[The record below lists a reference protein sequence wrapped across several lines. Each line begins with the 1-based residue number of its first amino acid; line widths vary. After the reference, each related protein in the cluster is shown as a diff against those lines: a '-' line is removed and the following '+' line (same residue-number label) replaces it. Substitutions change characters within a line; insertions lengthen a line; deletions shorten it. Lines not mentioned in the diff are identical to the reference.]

1 MEMRNRRNSM
11 SKEIREL
18 LIWTTE
24 RVPMKMGKWSL
35 MYREGEGKKERKNKN
50 FLGLLNGHSARLC
63 AVLRWMLEK
72 GHLFFGDSKNPCLR
86 ISRTPLIVDWLF
98 PKFS

>member
-1 MEMRNRRNSM
+1 M

-35 MYREGEGKKERKNKN
+35 MYREGEGKKEQK
-50 FLGLLNGHSARLC
+50 FLGFTQWPLGPSLC
-63 AVLRWMLEK
+63 SSL
-72 GHLFFGDSKNPCLR
+72 
-86 ISRTPLIVDWLF
+86 VDA
-98 PKFS
+98 